1 MDITVGIFFLI
12 VIIFSAIIHEYSHG
26 WAADQLGDPT
36 AKLSGRLTLNPLA
49 HIDLWGSI
57 LLPLLLYFSSGGRF
71 LFAYAKPVPFNPYN
85 LTKAPKY
92 GTGIV
97 AAAGPLSNILLA
109 VVFGLLYRFLPVPTL
124 LPFIEIIVWANVL
137 LAFFNLIPI
146 PPLDGSKILLV
157 LLPHKYQQVLLRI
170 EPYGMIIL
178 IIFIFLGF
186 QFVLPI
192 MYFLLKL
199 ILGY

>member
-1 MDITVGIFFLI
+1 MDITVGVFFLI

-49 HIDLWGSI
+49 HIDLWGSV
-57 LLPLLLYFSSGGRF
+57 LLPLFLYFSSGGSF
-71 LFAYAKPVPFNPYN
+71 LFAYAKPVPFNPFN
-85 LTKAPKY
+85 LTKSPKY
-92 GTGIV
+92 GPGIV
-97 AAAGPLSNILLA
+97 AAAGPISNIIIA
-109 VVFGLLYRFLPVPTL
+109 VVFGLLYRFLPVPTV
-124 LPFIEIIVWANVL
+124 LPFFEIIVWANIL
-137 LAFFNLIPI
+137 LAVFNLVPI
-146 PPLDGSKILLV
+146 PPLDGSRILLV

-178 IIFIFLGF
+178 ILFLFLGF
-186 QFVLPI
+186 QLILPI
-192 MYFLLKL
+192 MYFLLKI